1 MSRSA
6 LFATCA
12 LLAASCGGTSSL
24 PRASEPAIGEAP
36 LWVLAPHPDDEALFG
51 AEPIR
56 RALREHREV
65 SVFVMTNGDLGCER
79 DGYLRERETAAAL
92 AVLGLDESR
101 VHFLGYPDGYL
112 DALGATP
119 LPPRERRDA
128 DGRCVLGATTY
139 AARGAEH
146 TDVHTALTG
155 APADYTAANAIG
167 DLAAW
172 LERERPSD
180 VYVAH
185 PIDEHPDHATTY
197 VLLRRALES
206 ARLVSLPR
214 LHRALVHVGGC
225 WPNGDRLREPCE
237 QIDGVL
243 GKPHP
248 PLPGALAR
256 YVPTER
262 LVVEDGGALARR
274 AIAQYRS
281 QLHVDADH
289 DWLGAFAR
297 GDAIAWP
304 EALVREGDRVVRAP
318 AQALIADEA
327 RWSVAPHALDA
338 SEGTTLEGELASS
351 GGRFE
356 ISLEVTVPREGAVT
370 LELAPRD
377 AEGLGVRLGPNALVV
392 SHGTTELRD
401 VYVPDA
407 SAGPERWT
415 FRVDPRP
422 DEGGVI
428 ELEIRRDGALVAV
441 AIDPIALEGARVI
454 RASASGGASVAR
466 VDLRAL

>member
-1 MSRSA
+1 M
-6 LFATCA
+6 
-12 LLAASCGGTSSL
+12 
-24 PRASEPAIGEAP
+24 
-36 LWVLAPHPDDEALFG
+36 FG

-56 RALREHREV
+56 RALREHRDV

-79 DGYLRERETAAAL
+79 DGYLRERETIAAL

-128 DGRCVLGATTY
+128 DGRCGLGATTY

-197 VLLRRALES
+197 VLLRRALER
-206 ARLVSLPR
+206 AQLASLPT

-225 WPNGDRLREPCE
+225 WPNGDRPREPCE
-237 QIDGVL
+237 AIDGVL

-262 LVVEDGGALARR
+262 LAVEDGGALARR

-304 EALVREGDRVVRAP
+304 EALVREGDRVVRAAAP
-318 AQALIADEA
+318 GVIASEA
-327 RWSVAPHALDA
+327 RWIVAPRAIESSA
-338 SEGTTLEGELASS
+338 PTTLEGEIASS
-351 GGRFE
+351 EGRFE
-356 ISLEVTVPREGAVT
+356 IVLEVTLPAESAVM
-370 LELAPRD
+370 LQLAPRD
-377 AEGLGVRLGPNALVV
+377 VEGLSVRLAPNALVV
-392 SHGTTELRD
+392 SHGTVELRE
-401 VYVPDA
+401 VYVPDP
-407 SAGPERWT
+407 SPGPERWT

-428 ELEIRRDGALVAV
+428 ELEIRRDGSLVAV
-441 AIDPIALEGARVI
+441 AVDPIALEGARVI
-454 RASASGGASVAR
+454 RASASGGASITR
-466 VDLRAL
+466 VDLHAP